1 MPLFEER
8 RFYKINFSS
17 HGYNIYCTYKVQKM
31 PLFVETPVTIAK
43 PNCNGYNVHVLN
55 ILCQEYASF

>member
-8 RFYKINFSS
+8 RFDKVNLYS

-31 PLFVETPVTIAK
+31 PLFEETPFTIAK
-43 PNCNGYNVHVLN
+43 PSFNGY
-55 ILCQEYASF
+55 YMYGTY